1 MRSYGMRIRDT
12 PDFPF
17 TAMRRVGEDP
27 VIEAL
32 RAMRRQTITR
42 MVRNPARERLNGKKG
57 SATRMGLNLAKR
69 LFGC

>member
-1 MRSYGMRIRDT
+1 MSYGMRVRDT

-17 TAMRRVGEDP
+17 TAMRRVEDDP
-27 VIEAL
+27 VIDAM